1 MTSVCMWCGKIT
13 CNNGDRLQVGTGYA
27 LQANDKVWRFG

>member
-13 CNNGDRLQVGTGYA
+13 RNNGDR